1 MASLDFPNSP
11 TLNQVFE
18 SGDGRSWAWTGT
30 TWDAISVEAPAGV
43 VAATAPI
50 TYNAET
56 QTVGINQS
64 GLTLA
69 QSQITGLETALSG
82 KQATITG
89 GATTIAS
96 SNLTASRALASDSS
110 GKVAASSV
118 TSTELSYVSGVTSA
132 IQTQLNDRA
141 KLRYSILSAPVNGY
155 PSGTILPAPGLYDT
169 LARLIHTAETTWTL
183 SPVDGGTWV
192 VGDKYDVVQ
201 WGTGQILFAPASGVT
216 IVSAGGKRKTAGQY
230 SAVSVVYVATNTFLL
245 VGDLVA

>member
-50 TYNAET
+50 TYNAEN

-82 KQATITG
+82 KQNVVSG
-89 GATTIAS
+89 V
-96 SNLTASRALASDSS
+96 SD
-110 GKVAASSV
+110 
-118 TSTELSYVSGVTSA
+118 TEIGYLDGVTSA
-132 IQTQLNDRA
+132 IQTQLNDRVSRTNGTVTTA
-141 KLRYSILSAPVNGY
+141 VVNQTVVRNITLSTGD
-155 PSGTILPAPGLYDT
+155 PSGGT
-169 LARLIHTAETTWTL
+169 
-183 SPVDGGTWV
+183 DGDVWL
-192 VGDKYDVVQ
+192 KY
-201 WGTGQILFAPASGVT
+201 TP
-216 IVSAGGKRKTAGQY
+216 
-230 SAVSVVYVATNTFLL
+230 
-245 VGDLVA
+245 